1 MGVVAHVSFRL
12 EDRAGMESQSPSN
25 HDRNR
30 LAWLT
35 LKMIPELG
43 NRSLL
48 HLVKHFGSPEDV
60 LKAGAEQ
67 LASVPKLREQVRLS
81 VLVRKTVR
89 SPEVEWE
96 KLQGKGIRL
105 LCLGDPDYP
114 ANLAE
119 IPDPPAVLFL
129 QGTVEPRDL
138 VSIAVVGSRVAS
150 PIGLAFTEKLCS
162 ELAVHG
168 VTIVSGFAVGIDSA
182 AHRGALRAKGRT
194 LAVLGCGLDVDY
206 PSGNSKL
213 RGAIAERGALLSEF
227 PLGTPPA
234 PGHFPM
240 RNRIISGL
248 ALGVV
253 IVEAAQ
259 RSGSLITARL
269 ALEQGRE
276 VFAVPGMPTHHRS
289 VGPHML
295 LKQGAKLVER
305 AEDVLE
311 EIRPIVR
318 PSGDFGWMRQSM
330 PPRAE
335 LAGEEAEVAVLLDQ
349 NPQHIDDL
357 CRSLRWPA
365 SRVMAVLLSLE
376 LKGVARQ
383 LPGKHFVAVDSI

>member
-1 MGVVAHVSFRL
+1 
-12 EDRAGMESQSPSN
+12 MESQSQPN

-48 HLVKHFGSPEDV
+48 RLVKYFGSPETV
-60 LKAGAEQ
+60 LGADAEQ
-67 LASVPKLREQVRLS
+67 LANVAGLREQVRLS
-81 VLVRKTVR
+81 ILGRKTGR
-89 SPEVEWE
+89 SPTVEWE
-96 KLQGKGIRL
+96 KLQEKGIRL
-105 LCLGDPDYP
+105 LCLEDPDYP

-129 QGTVEPRDL
+129 RGTVEPRDL
-138 VSIAVVGSRVAS
+138 VSVAVVGSRAAS
-150 PIGLAFTEKLCS
+150 PMGLAFTEKLCA
-162 ELAVHG
+162 ELAAWG
-168 VTIVSGFAVGIDSA
+168 VAIVSGFAVGIDSA

-194 LAVLGCGLDVDY
+194 LAVLGCGIDIDY

-213 RGAIAERGALLSEF
+213 KDAIAERGALLSEF

-253 IVEAAQ
+253 IVEAAH

-289 VGPHML
+289 VGPHKL
-295 LKQGAKLVER
+295 LKQGAKLVES

-311 EIRPIVR
+311 EIRPLVR
-318 PSGDFGWMRQSM
+318 PSVHLGAREHSV

-335 LAGEEAEVAVLLDQ
+335 LAPDEAEVAVLLDQ
-349 NPQHIDDL
+349 NPQHVDDL
-357 CRSLRWPA
+357 CRSLRWPS
-365 SRVMAVLLSLE
+365 SRLVAVLLSLE
-376 LKGVARQ
+376 LKGIARQ
-383 LPGKHFVAVDSI
+383 LPGKHFVAAPSI

>member
-1 MGVVAHVSFRL
+1 
-12 EDRAGMESQSPSN
+12 MESQSQTN
-25 HDRNR
+25 YDRNR

-48 HLVKHFGSPEDV
+48 RLVKHFGSPEAV

-67 LASVPKLREQVRLS
+67 LSNVEGLREQVRLW
-81 VLVRKTVR
+81 VLGRKTVR
-89 SPEVEWE
+89 SPDVEWE

-114 ANLAE
+114 ANLVE
-119 IPDPPAVLFL
+119 IPDPPVVLFL
-129 QGTVEPRDL
+129 RGTVEPRDL
-138 VSIAVVGSRVAS
+138 VSVAVVGSRAAS

-162 ELAVHG
+162 ELAAHG

-182 AHRGALRAKGRT
+182 AHRGALKVRGRT
-194 LAVLGCGLDVDY
+194 LAVLGCGIDIDY

-213 RGAIAERGALLSEF
+213 KDAIANRGALLSEF

-253 IVEAAQ
+253 IVEAAH

-289 VGPHML
+289 VGPHKL
-295 LKQGAKLVER
+295 LKQGAKLVES

-311 EIRPIVR
+311 EIRPLVR
-318 PSGDFGWMRQSM
+318 LSVDLSSRKHSV
-330 PPRAE
+330 PPRVE
-335 LAGEEAEVAVLLDQ
+335 LAPEEGEVAVLLDQ

-365 SRVMAVLLSLE
+365 SRLMAVLLSLE
-376 LKGVARQ
+376 LKGIARQ
-383 LPGKHFVAVDSI
+383 LPGKHFVAVNRI

>member
-1 MGVVAHVSFRL
+1 
-12 EDRAGMESQSPSN
+12 MESQSQPN
-25 HDRNR
+25 YDRNR

-48 HLVKHFGSPEDV
+48 RLVKHFGSPEAV

-67 LASVPKLREQVRLS
+67 LSNVEGLREQVRLS
-81 VLVRKTVR
+81 VLGRKTVR
-89 SPEVEWE
+89 SPDVEWE

-114 ANLAE
+114 ANLVE
-119 IPDPPAVLFL
+119 IPDPPVVLFL
-129 QGTVEPRDL
+129 RGTVEPRDL
-138 VSIAVVGSRVAS
+138 VSVAVVGSRAAS

-162 ELAVHG
+162 ELAAHG

-182 AHRGALRAKGRT
+182 AHRGALKVRGRT
-194 LAVLGCGLDVDY
+194 LAVLGCGIDIDY

-213 RGAIAERGALLSEF
+213 KDAIANRGALLSEF

-253 IVEAAQ
+253 IVEAAH

-289 VGPHML
+289 VGPHKL
-295 LKQGAKLVER
+295 LKQGAKLVES

-311 EIRPIVR
+311 EIRPLVR
-318 PSGDFGWMRQSM
+318 PSVDLSSRKHSV
-330 PPRAE
+330 PPRVE
-335 LAGEEAEVAVLLDQ
+335 LAPEEAEVAVLLDQ

-365 SRVMAVLLSLE
+365 SRLMAVLLSLE
-376 LKGVARQ
+376 LKGIARQ
-383 LPGKHFVAVDSI
+383 LPGKHFVAVNRI